1 MKLIVYNGSPRKEK
15 SSTKILLDHFLAGF
29 VSVEGNSFETFY
41 LRSVNNRDQQVK
53 MFKEA
58 NHVLIGFPL
67 YADFM
72 PSFVKEFF
80 ESLEPICG
88 KLHNLSLGFFV
99 QSGFPEANHSRPVE
113 RYLEK
118 LARRLG
124 GKYIGTIIR
133 GNANRIDEHP
143 RYRNKPVFKYLFNL
157 GLHFG
162 QTGEFDPYYLFRLAK
177 PEKIRGLVLF
187 ITRLMIQTRLATRN
201 WDKKLRA
208 NGAFEK
214 RFDTPFSKP

>member
-1 MKLIVYNGSPRKEK
+1 MKLIVYNGSPRKER

-29 VSVEGNSFETFY
+29 VSIEGNSHETFY

-67 YADFM
+67 YADSM

-162 QTGEFDPYYLFRLAK
+162 QTGEFDPHCLSRLAR
-177 PEKIRGLVLF
+177 PERIKGLVL
-187 ITRLMIQTRLATRN
+187 IMARLLIHTRLATRN
-201 WDKKLRA
+201 WDKKAKA

-214 RFDTPFSKP
+214 RFNKPFIKQ